1 MENDKKDERRTKVD
15 NTEILQL
22 LDSLSLSQLLQQ
34 CHIFNTQIDLSTHL
48 YINIT
53 KVLIRKLLNKLG
65 IGNDEDDDSNKSE
78 HLRNIIVDCMR
89 HLQSTLDSLLSRLD
103 DSKQFNS
110 ESFKLWRYVINFVL
124 DKIAKT
130 VEKKLSNVNMIFS
143 ISNDSMHELMILFI
157 FL

>member
-1 MENDKKDERRTKVD
+1 M
-15 NTEILQL
+15 
-22 LDSLSLSQLLQQ
+22 
-34 CHIFNTQIDLSTHL
+34 
-48 YINIT
+48 
-53 KVLIRKLLNKLG
+53 VLIRKLLNKLG

-124 DKIAKT
+124 DKIAKA
-130 VEKKLSNVNMIFS
+130 KRSHDF
-143 ISNDSMHELMILFI
+143 FY
-157 FL
+157 F